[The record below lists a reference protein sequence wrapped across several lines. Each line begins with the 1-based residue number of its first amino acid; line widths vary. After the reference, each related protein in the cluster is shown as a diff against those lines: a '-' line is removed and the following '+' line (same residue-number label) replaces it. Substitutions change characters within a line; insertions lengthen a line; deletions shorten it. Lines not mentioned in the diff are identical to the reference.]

1 MARTEALIRNER
13 RAGVWSSED
22 EKRRDEVMKHMT
34 AREKKLAAPC
44 LVASLRD
51 TEEHI
56 RKRAA
61 RALGAMGQPCMGKG
75 VDELIRLVREDAA
88 SRREAIEA
96 LRAVRPLPRQAMSAL
111 IEALGD
117 QTNAC
122 DLAITEVLL
131 GQSNLT
137 TKAVQSLG
145 RILHHGSY
153 FIARKTAAYA
163 LAGAGDPGVDQ
174 LLGALDDPQCG
185 WIAAIGLASAGRRS
199 AKKVAGLL
207 SDSTAL
213 VRRNA
218 IRCLDLIGSPSGS
231 IKIRLKCLTEDIDT
245 GVRLAAKKALRHSPA
260 RSGGPSAGRSTTRSK
275 SVVK

>member
-1 MARTEALIRNER
+1 
-13 RAGVWSSED
+13 
-22 EKRRDEVMKHMT
+22 MKHMT
-34 AREKKLAAPC
+34 AREKELAAPC

-51 TEEHI
+51 TGEYI

-61 RALGAMGQPCMGKG
+61 RALGAMGQPCLGKA

-96 LRAVRPLPRQAMSAL
+96 LRAVRPLPRQAMTAL

-117 QTNAC
+117 QTDAC
-122 DLAITEVLL
+122 DLEISEVLL
-131 GQSNLT
+131 GQPRLT
-137 TKAVQSLG
+137 TKAVQALG
-145 RILHHGSY
+145 RILHHGSR
-153 FIARKTAAYA
+153 IRARKTAANA
-163 LAGAGDPGVDQ
+163 LAGAGDPSLDQ
-174 LLGALDDPQCG
+174 LLGALGDPQCG

-218 IRCLDLIGSPSGS
+218 IRCLDLIGSPSES
-231 IKIRLKCLTEDIDT
+231 IRTELARLTEDIDV

-260 RSGGPSAGRSTTRSK
+260 RRGSPSAGRTTVRNE
-275 SVVK
+275 SVATRVLPG